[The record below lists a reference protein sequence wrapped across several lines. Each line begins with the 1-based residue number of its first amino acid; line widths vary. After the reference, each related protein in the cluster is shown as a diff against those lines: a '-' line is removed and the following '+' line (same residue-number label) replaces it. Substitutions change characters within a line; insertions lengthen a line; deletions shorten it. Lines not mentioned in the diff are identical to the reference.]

1 MRDLLETKDKYVH
14 HPSDLLISTLRLVTS
29 TIIMIITINN
39 HDQHDHRYMEDIL
52 HRPPDLLVSPEACHK
67 PPSFCS
73 ARSPCTG
80 PAEHLRVECFD
91 KILILIQ

>member
-1 MRDLLETKDKYVH
+1 MFTTH
-14 HPSDLLISTLRLVTS
+14 LISTLRLVTS

-39 HDQHDHRYMEDIL
+39 HDQHDHRYMEDV

-73 ARSPCTG
+73 ARSPCTS
-80 PAEHLRVECFD
+80 PAKHLRVECLD
-91 KILILIQ
+91 KILILRP